1 MASKWRASLQLYL
14 WNCIGKQSVPGS
26 GAGATASFIPTC
38 ALCHMRQPEAGIEAV
53 AFMPFA
59 RRDLLS
65 SHNRKQRRVDAM
77 FRRERRRMGREERGA
92 SDVARL
98 PERGEDLDL
107 RAVRD

>member
-59 RRDLLS
+59 LRDLLS
-65 SHNRKQRRVDAM
+65 SHNRKRRRVVAIIVSVDKRGPAVGTCLSGPAA
-77 FRRERRRMGREERGA
+77 REPHREEGKTW
-92 SDVARL
+92 
-98 PERGEDLDL
+98 
-107 RAVRD
+107 